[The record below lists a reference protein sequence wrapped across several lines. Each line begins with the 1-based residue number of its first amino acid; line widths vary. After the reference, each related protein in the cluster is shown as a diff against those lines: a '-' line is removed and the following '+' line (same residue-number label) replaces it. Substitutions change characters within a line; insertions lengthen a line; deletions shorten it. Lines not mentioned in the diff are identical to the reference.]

1 MKKLLL
7 STTMFA
13 ALLTAGTQAKAQIA
27 DGSTAPDWTLTDING
42 NTYNLYSIIASGKTV
57 FIDFSATWCGPC
69 WSYHNSGALEELW
82 TKHGPTGTCSQDVM
96 VFYIEG
102 DVSTTL
108 QDLQG
113 TGTNTQGN
121 WVAGT
126 PYPIFNP
133 SVSTVM
139 DDYQIAY
146 FPTIYKICTDYKV
159 YEVGQQNEAGLEASV
174 SSCGFSLDAAVS
186 QGIPSLACS
195 TTYTP
200 VFTLKNSGSTTLT
213 AADFD
218 YDVDG
223 GATQTYNWTGSLA
236 PNATTTVTLAAQ
248 TVTVAAHT
256 LNLNITSANGG
267 ADGNKVNNCYSFDF
281 NVSNATGAAAPLVE
295 AFTTTGFPYTNWIL
309 DNPDAAITWTR
320 VTTNGGSLKYDCYN
334 YGSIGQ
340 TDDFIIKPV
349 DLSTFTQAEIK
360 FDVAHAQYSTAY
372 TDGLKVYA
380 SSDCG
385 ATWTQVYSKSGATLA
400 TVAATTSAFTP
411 SSTQWRNET
420 ASLNAFA
427 GQNKVF
433 IKFSGENGYGN
444 NIYVDNIN
452 ITNAVGVEEVAL
464 ENNVTVYPNPV
475 ADLATVNMN
484 LVASENVTIDVYNAV
499 GQKVFSV
506 NKGQLS
512 AGNHNV
518 VIDFSSLESGFY
530 FVNVTVGT
538 TTITKKVTSVK

>member
-7 STTMFA
+7 STTMIA
-13 ALLTAGTQAKAQIA
+13 ALFIAGNQAKAQIA
-27 DGSTAPDWTLTDING
+27 DGSTAPDWTLTDITG
-42 NTYNLYSIIASGKTV
+42 TTYNLYSILASGKTV

-69 WSYHNSGALEELW
+69 WNYHGSGALEELY

-102 DVSTTL
+102 DVATTL

-113 TGTNTQGN
+113 TGTNTQGD
-121 WVAGT
+121 WVTGT

-133 SVSTVM
+133 SASTVM
-139 DDYQIAY
+139 DDYQIGY

-159 YEVGQQNEAGLEASV
+159 YEVGQQNESGLEASV
-174 SSCGFSLDAAVS
+174 SSCGFSMDAAVS
-186 QGIPSLACS
+186 AGIPSLTCN

-200 VFTLKNSGSTTLT
+200 TFTFKNSGTTTLT
-213 AADFD
+213 SADFD

-223 GATQTYNWTGSLA
+223 GSTQTYNWTGSLA
-236 PNATTTVTLAAQ
+236 AGATTTVTLAPQ

-256 LNLNITSANGG
+256 LNLNITAANGG

-281 NVSNATGAAAPLVE
+281 NVSNATGTAAPLVE
-295 AFTTTGFPYTNWIL
+295 AFATTGFPYTNWIL
-309 DNPDAAITWTR
+309 VNPDAAITWAR
-320 VTTNGGSLKYDCYN
+320 VTTNSGSLKYDCYN

-349 DLSTFTQAEIK
+349 DLSSAANAEIR
-360 FDVAHAQYSTAY
+360 FDVAHAMYSSSY

-380 SSDCG
+380 SGDCG
-385 ATWTQVYSKSGATLA
+385 TTWTQIYSKSGSTLA

-411 SSTQWRNET
+411 SSTQWRNDN
-420 ASLNAFA
+420 ASLSAFV
-427 GQNKVF
+427 GNNKVF
-433 IKFSGENGYGN
+433 IKFVGENGYGN

-452 ITNAVGVEEVAL
+452 ITTAVGVEEVAL

-475 ADLATVNMN
+475 EDLANVSIN
-484 LVASENVTIDVYNAV
+484 LVSSDNVTLDVYNAV
-499 GQKVFSV
+499 GQKVYSV
-506 NKGQLS
+506 NKGQLTV
-512 AGNHNV
+512 GNHNV
-518 VIDFSSLESGFY
+518 TVDFSALESGFY

-538 TTITKKVTSVK
+538 TTITKKITSVK